1 MTPWPPP
8 AQPLSRTDL
17 LRVDSLCV
25 LARNV
30 RTGLT
35 GKHSHPRNAVDAIDQ
50 LVELCRLLRPA
61 IEERATGDPAGDGL
75 F

>member
-8 AQPLSRTDL
+8 TQPLSRVDL
-17 LRVDSLCV
+17 LRADSLVV

-30 RTGLT
+30 RTGTT

-50 LVELCRLLRPA
+50 LVELAGLLRPA
-61 IEERATGDPAGDGL
+61 IEERAMADPEGEGL